1 MNHHG
6 HETPAAPLLRREGN
20 TVILEIPR
28 DRLGGGVR
36 SSSSW
41 SYAVTNGLPWILLTS
56 VVLYLLSPVYLFL
69 MDAIFDHS
77 NASLESIVYE
87 AVPLLAA
94 KALLAY
100 IGVVVAFVG
109 IQCQRHLSVHSPP
122 P

>member
-109 IQCQRHLSVHSPP
+109 IQC
-122 P
+122 